1 MKPNKV
7 LVVDDSELIHK
18 MFRVI
23 FRETAVVS
31 AGDGRD
37 ALDRL
42 ATHPDVDLIILDINM
57 PRMNGLE
64 FLGRIKAEEAFATV
78 PVVIVSTE
86 GEEEDT
92 IRGLEAG
99 ASAYVKK
106 PFQPQDLSR
115 IISRL

>member
-1 MKPNKV
+1 MKPSKV

-23 FRETAVVS
+23 FGEADVVC
-31 AGDGRD
+31 ALDGRQ
-37 ALDRL
+37 ALDGL
-42 ATHPDVDLIILDINM
+42 AGNPDVDLIILDINM
-57 PRMNGLE
+57 PRMDGLQ
-64 FLGRIKAEEAFATV
+64 FLDKIKEDRAFSEI

-99 ASAYVKK
+99 AAAYVKK
-106 PFQPQDLSR
+106 PFRPEQVAE
-115 IISRL
+115 IVTRL

>member
-1 MKPNKV
+1 MKPSKV
-7 LVVDDSELIHK
+7 LVVDDSELIQK

-23 FRETAVVS
+23 FRETSVVC
-31 AGDGRD
+31 AGDGRA
-37 ALDRL
+37 ALDHL
-42 ATHPDVDLIILDINM
+42 AGHPDVDLIILDINM

-64 FLGRIKAEEAFATV
+64 FLAHVKQEAAFSEV

-106 PFQPQDLSR
+106 PFQPEDLSR
-115 IISRL
+115 IIGRL